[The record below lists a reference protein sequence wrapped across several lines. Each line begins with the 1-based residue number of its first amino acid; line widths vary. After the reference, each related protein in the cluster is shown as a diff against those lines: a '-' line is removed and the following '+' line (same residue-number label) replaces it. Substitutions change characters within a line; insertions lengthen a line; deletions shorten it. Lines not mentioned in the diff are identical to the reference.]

1 MQSPPRLHLAATLA
15 LLVACPLLSA
25 VTIAGIA
32 VGIGAAL
39 GASNLLVIGAVI
51 AAAVFVAN
59 AAALCMAV
67 TRREDDERTFA
78 FEAVDAAETDGAALA
93 RARAS

>member
-1 MQSPPRLHLAATLA
+1 MQSSPRLHPAATLA

-25 VTIAGIA
+25 VTLAGIA
-32 VGIGAAL
+32 VGFAAAFGAAHL
-39 GASNLLVIGAVI
+39 FVIGAVV

-78 FEAVDAAETDGAALA
+78 FDAVETEVVVAAH
-93 RARAS
+93 ARAS